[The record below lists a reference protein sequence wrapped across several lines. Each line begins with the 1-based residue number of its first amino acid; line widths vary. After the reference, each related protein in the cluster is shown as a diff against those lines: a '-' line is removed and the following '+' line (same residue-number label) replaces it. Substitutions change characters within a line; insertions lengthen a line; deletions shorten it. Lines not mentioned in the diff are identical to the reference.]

1 MRKGGREE
9 ESDKRERKEG
19 RKGGREEGR
28 EGEREQRKKE
38 GRKGGSEGER
48 EGGRE
53 GKGGSK
59 KETKIKKST
68 DTINRNNCNS
78 YGMCVALQYTLY
90 IVHVYTTILTL
101 NLQIGR
107 PLTGIS
113 ESEFDQ

>member
-19 RKGGREEGR
+19 RKGGREGGR
-28 EGEREQRKKE
+28 ERGNKGRKKE
-38 GRKGGSEGER
+38 GRNGVRERGR

-53 GKGGSK
+53 GGGGGK
-59 KETKIKKST
+59 METKIKKST
-68 DTINRNNCNS
+68 DTINRNNSNS